1 MEYIEAKQIVL
12 DSIRKVIP
20 QEVEIPENENL
31 LVHMGPLDLIYVVS
45 FIEEKSNV
53 DLSERFGKSPEYLT
67 IEKITN
73 FCYKSQLCV
82 L

>member
-31 LVHMGPLDLIYVVS
+31 LVHISSL
-45 FIEEKSNV
+45 
-53 DLSERFGKSPEYLT
+53 RFPFPKYP
-67 IEKITN
+67 TN
-73 FCYKSQLCV
+73 T
-82 L
+82 